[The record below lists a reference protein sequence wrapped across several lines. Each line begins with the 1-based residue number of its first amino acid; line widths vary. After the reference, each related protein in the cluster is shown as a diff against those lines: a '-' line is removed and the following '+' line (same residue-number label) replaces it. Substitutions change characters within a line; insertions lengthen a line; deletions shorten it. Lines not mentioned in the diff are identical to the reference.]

1 MHESNVTGHFYF
13 LMCKKKKI
21 FLFVVSRYIKE
32 LGFIIEQS
40 FMINTGTLAVKLWS
54 PPTQLIYILSIVM
67 IKSRIQYHLI
77 TGALAKAKV

>member
-21 FLFVVSRYIKE
+21 FFICGIQVYKRAWFHHQTKLYDKYRYP
-32 LGFIIEQS
+32 
-40 FMINTGTLAVKLWS
+40 VKLWS

>member
-21 FLFVVSRYIKE
+21 FFICGIQVYKRD
-32 LGFIIEQS
+32 GFIIEQS
-40 FMINTGTLAVKLWS
+40 FMINTGTLLTCGLHQHS
-54 PPTQLIYILSIVM
+54 LYILSIVM
-67 IKSRIQYHLI
+67 IKSGIQYHLI

>member
-13 LMCKKKKI
+13 LMRKKKKI

-40 FMINTGTLAVKLWS
+40 FMINTGTLL
-54 PPTQLIYILSIVM
+54 TCGLHQQQLIHFIYG
-67 IKSRIQYHLI
+67 IQYHLI

>member
-21 FLFVVSRYIKE
+21 F
-32 LGFIIEQS
+32 FICGIQVYKRAWFHHEQS
-40 FMINTGTLAVKLWS
+40 FMINTGTLLTCGLHQHS
-54 PPTQLIYILSIVM
+54 LYILSIEM
-67 IKSRIQYHLI
+67 IKSGIQYHLI

>member
-1 MHESNVTGHFYF
+1 MHESNVKGHFYF

-32 LGFIIEQS
+32 LGFIIKQS
-40 FMINTGTLAVKLWS
+40 FMINTGTLLNCGLHQHS
-54 PPTQLIYILSIVM
+54 LYILSIVM
-67 IKSRIQYHLI
+67 IKSGIQYHLI